1 MSQTMTEAGFTWY
14 SWTPTAKC
22 SPATA
27 AGSPLSAVISG
38 RQTTSSEDVAPPS
51 EIVPESLATR
61 KQSNERKTGLRA
73 RSMDNGVTIQE
84 FSQAT
89 VEVQIPQP

>member
-1 MSQTMTEAGFTWY
+1 MIQVGLRWPNPRGASAGEASTKYCHFG
-14 SWTPTAKC
+14 
-22 SPATA
+22 ATNDIERRC
-27 AGSPLSAVISG
+27 GP
-38 RQTTSSEDVAPPS
+38 PPS
-51 EIVPESLATR
+51 QIVPESLATR
-61 KQSNERKTGLRA
+61 KQSNGRKTGLRA